1 LSETAGRN
9 LLAMIADGTYAP
21 DSQLPS
27 EHALM
32 QQMGVGRSTIREAL
46 RGLVLAGVLSVE
58 NGVGYF
64 VSSWTGTSAADSSS
78 GNSAGLTDPENLLEA
93 RLVLERQIVALA
105 VQRAT
110 QEELNE
116 LDEILVMMEAAADD
130 AARLDHLGS
139 YFHER
144 VAAAAH
150 NPTLSAL
157 LHSLQLG
164 LLATIQAVRI
174 VDVQHDAP
182 QGQLESHRRLY
193 ETLRKRDVQAADDVI
208 VQHILEWHGV
218 PAPIEKPLASSAPR
232 PDRGP
237 ATDE

>member
-1 LSETAGRN
+1 
-9 LLAMIADGTYAP
+9 MIADGSYP
-21 DSQLPS
+21 PGSQLPS

-32 QQMGVGRSTIREAL
+32 EQMGVGRSTIREAL
-46 RGLVLAGVLSVE
+46 RGLVLAGVLTVE
-58 NGVGYF
+58 NGIGYF
-64 VSSWTGTSAADSSS
+64 VSSWTGTIGADSSN
-78 GNSAGLTDPENLLEA
+78 GNSAGLADPENLLEA

-110 QEELNE
+110 QGE
-116 LDEILVMMEAAADD
+116 LDELAEILAMMEASADD
-130 AARLDHLGS
+130 VARLDHLGS

-174 VDVQHDAP
+174 VDVQDDTP
-182 QGQLESHRRLY
+182 QEQVASHRRLY
-193 ETLRKRDVQAADDVI
+193 ETLRVRDLQAADDVI
-208 VQHILEWHGV
+208 VQHILEWHGA
-218 PAPIEKPLASSAPR
+218 PAPRSVS
-232 PDRGP
+232 
-237 ATDE
+237 T